1 METKDDGK
9 KSYQG
14 VNIKAFETA
23 LDVASRAKNDLIEI
37 VKSSISE
44 RLEDGESKMHSLSAL
59 ILNTEGWITKEDDE
73 FLDEEINS
81 VCELLQEPLG
91 RAGLAATLNEVLEQW
106 HSMVTYAVTYLNVVT
121 FHYRKVWKLLFSSSR
136 SREWKDILLMVELLF
151 CLPIS
156 NAKVERFFSL
166 LNRVKTDGR
175 ASLGEARLNSL
186 LRICTEG
193 PEIENFDASNA
204 LQLWANDVVRRPNQ
218 RVRENYKKR
227 MGKEK
232 PQTLIDIP
240 LDANSK
246 I

>member
-1 METKDDGK
+1 MTNSLMNKL
-9 KSYQG
+9 
-14 VNIKAFETA
+14 TA
-23 LDVASRAKNDLIEI
+23 YTNCYRSH
-37 VKSSISE
+37 SE
-44 RLEDGESKMHSLSAL
+44 
-59 ILNTEGWITKEDDE
+59 
-73 FLDEEINS
+73 
-81 VCELLQEPLG
+81 
-91 RAGLAATLNEVLEQW
+91 GLVATLNEVLEQW

-193 PEIENFDASNA
+193 PKIENFDASNA

-227 MGKEK
+227 MGKENHK
-232 PQTLIDIP
+232 L
-240 LDANSK
+240 
-246 I
+246 